1 MYVYSLYCLSPTDT
15 IPHISSNIPSP
26 PSTPSSSHSHLHSSR
41 VPQGALSDS
50 GDEGTEVSKDV
61 KHLEFQLLHNL
72 RQLQVTV
79 REMGGGRERE
89 GRGRG
94 GRGDREGRER
104 GEGGEGE
111 GRGREGEGGVRRGRG
126 WKRGAGRWRV

>member
-15 IPHISSNIPSP
+15 IPHISSILSP

-79 REMGGGRERE
+79 REMGG
-89 GRGRG
+89 
-94 GRGDREGRER
+94 
-104 GEGGEGE
+104 
-111 GRGREGEGGVRRGRG
+111 RGREGEGGRGEREGRERG
-126 WKRGAGRWRV
+126 GGGREREG

>member
-15 IPHISSNIPSP
+15 IPHISSILSP

-89 GRGRG
+89 GRERG
-94 GRGDREGRER
+94 GSGDREGRER
-104 GEGGEGE
+104 EGGGEGE
-111 GRGREGEGGVRRGRG
+111 GGRGRG
-126 WKRGAGRWRV
+126 EKR